1 MWNRSLSNNDSIQY
15 MENLDTGKLNNIIL
29 LKFDIEILLQLLGLK

>member
-15 MENLDTGKLNNIIL
+15 MKNLDTGKLNNIIL
-29 LKFDIEILLQLLGLK
+29 LKFDIEILLQLLGLQ

>member
-29 LKFDIEILLQLLGLK
+29 LKFDIEILLQLLGLQ